1 MNYMDAYIG
10 AMDKEELYYPKKQ
23 KPYKERFEQTSFS
36 DQVCGTLNPIVY
48 ALNKGKDIK
57 SNSHEHKSLL
67 ELLQKANIS

>member
-1 MNYMDAYIG
+1 MSEA
-10 AMDKEELYYPKKQ
+10 LYYPRKQ
-23 KPYKERFEQTSFS
+23 KPYKERTEVTSFS

-67 ELLQKANIS
+67 ELLRKAGNF